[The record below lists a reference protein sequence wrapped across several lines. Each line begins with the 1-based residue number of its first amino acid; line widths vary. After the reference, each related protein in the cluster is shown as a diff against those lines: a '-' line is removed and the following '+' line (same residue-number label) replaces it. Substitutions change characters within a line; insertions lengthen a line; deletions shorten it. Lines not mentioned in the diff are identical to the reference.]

1 MLARCEAA
9 GAPASLIYSIADIF
23 ADPQYQARENIRTVE
38 SRVGPVAVPGVV
50 PKLSA
55 TPGEINWL
63 GAALG
68 AHNEDVL
75 CGMLGLAA
83 DELAELRAQGVI

>member
-1 MLARCEAA
+1 VLARCDAV

-23 ADPQYQARENIRTVE
+23 ADPQYEARENIRTVD
-38 SRVGPVAVPGVV
+38 SRIGPVAVPGIV

-63 GAALG
+63 GAGLG
-68 AHNEDVL
+68 AHNEEVF
-75 CGMLGLAA
+75 CGLLGLSA
-83 DELAELRAQGVI
+83 DELATLRTQDVI